1 MKIITPE
8 RNIPRKLASLKQ
20 SKFRSKFNG
29 SGILEK
35 DEAGTG
41 GLSIGWPAW
50 NEGN

>member
-1 MKIITPE
+1 MKMITPE
-8 RNIPRKLASLKQ
+8 RTIPRKLTSLKQ

-29 SGILEK
+29 SGILGK

-41 GLSIGWPAW
+41 GSSIGVPAW